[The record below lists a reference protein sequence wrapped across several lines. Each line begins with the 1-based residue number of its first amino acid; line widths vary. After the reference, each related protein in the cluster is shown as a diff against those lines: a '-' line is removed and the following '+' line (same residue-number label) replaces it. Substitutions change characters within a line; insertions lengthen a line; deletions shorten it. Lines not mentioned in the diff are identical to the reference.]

1 MCADPII
8 AEYIKIRRDISR
20 QFKGDLDA
28 YCQSLK
34 GKTYPGCR
42 IVKLKPV
49 KVAQPTLNLKQ
60 TFT

>member
-49 KVAQPTLNLKQ
+49 KVA
-60 TFT
+60 